1 MKKLIILTKRFTCL
15 LILLMGMTL
24 DAGAVLKEKDL
35 NHTLEILQTELEQ
48 YNTELKSRS
57 AILKARNKQII
68 GELVSAMKRA
78 DQNALMLYSQQ
89 QDNVFDLTYACHEAT
104 EQYRQFHSR
113 QQPFT
118 TFLERSKNEIARYDS
133 LIGSLRMMPERVLGD
148 KGTARRDSCL
158 ALATS
163 IRSILD
169 DGASQLTQYISYYN
183 RTEQRLSNL
192 NDYAQKRYSEIQTN
206 IFVNGGSNYFS
217 LLSRFGRNWRNL
229 TEAVKKKYSLNANAN
244 SDWSSY
250 WILGTFVAI
259 AAFVLIAIVLNL
271 IFFRFFMPKRFNTE
285 DFRKK
290 RTPVILATTT
300 VTFALIQGLFVN
312 NTGQNFLVMASGLLV
327 EYAWL
332 LGVILISLLLRVGG
346 DQIRSAFRIYSPL
359 IVIGFIVIG
368 CRIILIPNELV
379 NIMLPPLLL
388 LCALWQWIVIRKH
401 KRNVPRSDMFYAY
414 MSQTVFVASVC
425 CSWAGYTLLA
435 VQLLIWWIMQ
445 LTCILTITCIS
456 LYIKSYALRH
466 GISKKPITKT
476 WGYHLIEQVVMPV
489 LSVNSVMLSVY
500 WAAKVFNLS
509 DLCWKIF
516 NYNFVNLISNTPPN
530 TDEHLRV
537 SIFKLSVVICLW
549 FLFRYIAR
557 TIMSVLRMHFVMR
570 DPTTAASREVMGRN
584 VIQVLVWGIW
594 LMLSLS
600 LLNISVTWLVAIS
613 GGLSTGIGFASKDI
627 IENIYYGASLMAG
640 RIKVGDWIEVDGTR
654 GKVRSISYTST
665 IVDSIFGEVITYQNS
680 QLFKSNY
687 KNLTKNHGY
696 VLAVVPFS
704 VAYGSDLRLVS
715 TLIEDAINELRL
727 QGTDRSKPVKCVAS
741 EMGDSGINF
750 KLFIWAEA
758 PRRSYV
764 ISDVLKCIY
773 DTLNQHG
780 ISIPFPQRDVHIVK
794 E

>member
-1 MKKLIILTKRFTCL
+1 MKMMNRLLIALFCL
-15 LILLMGMTL
+15 LMATKV
-24 DAGAVLKEKDL
+24 GAVLKEKDL
-35 NHTLEILQTELEQ
+35 NQTLAILQTELEQ
-48 YNTELKSRS
+48 YNAELSSRT
-57 AILKARNKQII
+57 AARKARNKQII
-68 GELVSAMKRA
+68 MELVSAMKRA

-113 QQPFT
+113 QLPFNL
-118 TFLERSKNEIARYDS
+118 FLSRSSTEIARYDS
-133 LIGSLRMMPERVLGD
+133 LISSLQMMPDRVLGAD
-148 KGTARRDSCL
+148 GMARRDSCL

-163 IRSILD
+163 IQEMLT
-169 DGASQLTQYISYYN
+169 DGKSQLEQYISYYN

-192 NDYAQKRYSEIQTN
+192 NDYAQKRYTEIQTN
-206 IFVNGGSNYFS
+206 IFVNGGSNYIT
-217 LLSRFGRNWRNL
+217 LLSRFGRNWSNL
-229 TEAVKKKYSLNANAN
+229 SEAVKKKYSLEANAN

-250 WILGTFVAI
+250 WIIGTFIAI
-259 AAFVLIAIVLNL
+259 AAFVILAIVLNL
-271 IFFRFFMPKRFNTE
+271 LFFRFFMPKRFDTE

-290 RTPVILATTT
+290 RTPVIMATTT

-312 NTGQNFLVMASGLLV
+312 NTGQNFLVMASSLLV

-346 DQIRSAFRIYSPL
+346 DQIRSAFRIYAPL
-359 IVIGFIVIG
+359 LTVGFITIGF
-368 CRIILIPNELV
+368 RIILIPNELV
-379 NIMLPPLLL
+379 NMIFPPMLL
-388 LCALWQWIVIRKH
+388 LCAIWQWVVIRKH
-401 KRNVPRSDMFYAY
+401 KRNVPRSDMFYTY
-414 MSQTVFVASVC
+414 VSQTVFVASVC

-456 LYIKSYALRH
+456 LYIKNYAERH
-466 GISKKPITKT
+466 GLSKKPITTT
-476 WGYHLIEQVVMPV
+476 WGYHLAEQVVMPTLGV
-489 LSVNSVMLSVY
+489 FSVMLSIY

-509 DLCWKIF
+509 ELCWRIF
-516 NYNFVNLISNTPPN
+516 NYNFIELENLQ
-530 TDEHLRV
+530 V
-537 SIFKLSVVICLW
+537 SIFKLSIVICLW

-557 TIMSVLRMHFVMR
+557 TIMALLRMHFVMR

-584 VIQVLVWGIW
+584 VIQVFVWGIW

-600 LLNISVTWLVAIS
+600 LLHISVTWLVAIS

-640 RIKVGDWIEVDGTR
+640 RIKVGDWIEVGDTR

-687 KNLTKNHGY
+687 KNLTRNHGY
-696 VLAVVPFS
+696 VLAVIPFS
-704 VAYGSDLRLVS
+704 VAYGSDLKQVT
-715 TLIEDAINELRL
+715 TLIEDAVSALRL

-741 EMGDSGINF
+741 EMADSGINF
-750 KLFIWAEA
+750 KLFIWVEA

-764 ISDVLKCIY
+764 VSDALRCIY
-773 DTLNQHG
+773 ETLNANG
-780 ISIPFPQRDVHIVK
+780 ISIPFPQHDVHIVK
-794 E
+794 

>member
-1 MKKLIILTKRFTCL
+1 MKMMNRLLIALFCL
-15 LILLMGMTL
+15 LMMTEV
-24 DAGAVLKEKDL
+24 GAVLKEKDL
-35 NHTLEILQTELEQ
+35 NQTLAILQIELEQ
-48 YNTELKSRS
+48 YNTELSSRS
-57 AILKARNKQII
+57 AARKARNKQII
-68 GELVSAMKRA
+68 MELVSTMKRA

-113 QQPFT
+113 QLPFNL
-118 TFLERSKNEIARYDS
+118 FLSRSNTEIARYDS
-133 LIGSLRMMPERVLGD
+133 LINSLQMMPDKVLGAD
-148 KGTARRDSCL
+148 GMARRDSCL

-163 IRSILD
+163 IQEMLT
-169 DGASQLTQYISYYN
+169 DGKSQLEQYISYYN

-192 NDYAQKRYSEIQTN
+192 NDYAQKRYTEIQRN
-206 IFVNGGSNYFS
+206 IFVNGGSNYIT
-217 LLSRFGRNWRNL
+217 LLSRFGRNWSNL
-229 TEAVKKKYSLNANAN
+229 SEAVKKKYSLEANAN

-250 WILGTFVAI
+250 WIIGTFIAI
-259 AAFVLIAIVLNL
+259 AAFVVLAIVLNL
-271 IFFRFFMPKRFNTE
+271 LFFRFFMPKRFDTA
-285 DFRKK
+285 DFRQK
-290 RTPVILATTT
+290 RTPVIMATTT

-312 NTGQNFLVMASGLLV
+312 NTGQNFLVMASTLLV

-346 DQIRSAFRIYSPL
+346 NQIRSAFRIYAPL
-359 IVIGFIVIG
+359 LTVGFITIGF
-368 CRIILIPNELV
+368 RIILIPNELV
-379 NIMLPPLLL
+379 NMIFPPMLL
-388 LCALWQWIVIRKH
+388 LCAIWQWMVIRKH
-401 KRNVPRSDMFYAY
+401 KRNVPRSDMFYTY
-414 MSQTVFVASVC
+414 VSQTVFVASVC

-456 LYIKSYALRH
+456 LYIKNYAERH
-466 GISKKPITKT
+466 GLSKKPITKT
-476 WGYHLIEQVVMPV
+476 WGYHLAEQVVMPTLGV
-489 LSVNSVMLSVY
+489 FSVMLSIY

-509 DLCWKIF
+509 EICWRIF
-516 NYNFVNLISNTPPN
+516 NYNFINLEN
-530 TDEHLRV
+530 LQV
-537 SIFKLSVVICLW
+537 SLLKLSIVICLW

-557 TIMSVLRMHFVMR
+557 TIMALLRMHFVMR

-584 VIQVLVWGIW
+584 VIQVFVWGIW

-600 LLNISVTWLVAIS
+600 LLHISVTWLVAIS

-640 RIKVGDWIEVDGTR
+640 RIKVGDWIEVGDTR

-687 KNLTKNHGY
+687 KNLTRNHGY
-696 VLAVVPFS
+696 VLAVIPFS
-704 VAYGSDLRLVS
+704 VAYGSDLKQVT
-715 TLIEDAINELRL
+715 TLIEDAISALRL

-741 EMGDSGINF
+741 EMADSGINF

-764 ISDVLKCIY
+764 VSDVLRCIY
-773 DTLNQHG
+773 DTLNANG
-780 ISIPFPQRDVHIVK
+780 ISIPFPQHDVHIVK
-794 E
+794 

>member
-1 MKKLIILTKRFTCL
+1 MKMMNRLLIALFCL
-15 LILLMGMTL
+15 LMMTEV
-24 DAGAVLKEKDL
+24 GAVLKEKDL
-35 NHTLEILQTELEQ
+35 NQTLAILQIELEQ
-48 YNTELKSRS
+48 YNTELSSRS
-57 AILKARNKQII
+57 AARKARNKQII
-68 GELVSAMKRA
+68 MELVSTMKRA

-113 QQPFT
+113 QLPFNL
-118 TFLERSKNEIARYDS
+118 FLSRSNTEIARYDS
-133 LIGSLRMMPERVLGD
+133 LINSLQMMPDKVLGAD
-148 KGTARRDSCL
+148 GMARRDSCL

-163 IRSILD
+163 IQEMLT
-169 DGASQLTQYISYYN
+169 DGKSQLEQYISYYN

-192 NDYAQKRYSEIQTN
+192 NDYAQKRYTEIQRN
-206 IFVNGGSNYFS
+206 IFVNGGSNYIT
-217 LLSRFGRNWRNL
+217 LLSRFGRNWSNL
-229 TEAVKKKYSLNANAN
+229 SEAVKKKYSLEANAN

-250 WILGTFVAI
+250 WIIGTFIAI
-259 AAFVLIAIVLNL
+259 AAFVVLAIVLNL
-271 IFFRFFMPKRFNTE
+271 LFFRFFMPKRFDTA
-285 DFRKK
+285 DFRQK
-290 RTPVILATTT
+290 RTPVIMATTT

-312 NTGQNFLVMASGLLV
+312 NTGQNFLVMASTLLV

-346 DQIRSAFRIYSPL
+346 NQIRSAFRIYAPL
-359 IVIGFIVIG
+359 LTVGFITIGF
-368 CRIILIPNELV
+368 RIILIPNELV
-379 NIMLPPLLL
+379 NMIFPPMLL
-388 LCALWQWIVIRKH
+388 LCAIWQWMVIRKH
-401 KRNVPRSDMFYAY
+401 KRNVPRSDMFYTY
-414 MSQTVFVASVC
+414 VSQTVFVASVC

-456 LYIKSYALRH
+456 LYIKNYAERRGL
-466 GISKKPITKT
+466 SKKPITKT
-476 WGYHLIEQVVMPV
+476 WGYHLAEQVVMPTLGV
-489 LSVNSVMLSVY
+489 FSVMLSIY

-509 DLCWKIF
+509 EICWRIF
-516 NYNFVNLISNTPPN
+516 NYNFINLEN
-530 TDEHLRV
+530 LQV
-537 SIFKLSVVICLW
+537 SLLKLSIVICLW

-557 TIMSVLRMHFVMR
+557 TIMALLRMHFVMR

-584 VIQVLVWGIW
+584 VIQVFVWGIW

-600 LLNISVTWLVAIS
+600 LLHISVTWLVAIS

-627 IENIYYGASLMAG
+627 IDYGASLMAG
-640 RIKVGDWIEVDGTR
+640 RIKVGDWIEVGDTR

-687 KNLTKNHGY
+687 KNLTRNHGY
-696 VLAVVPFS
+696 VLAVIPFS
-704 VAYGSDLRLVS
+704 VAYGSDLKQVT
-715 TLIEDAINELRL
+715 TLIEDAISALRL

-741 EMGDSGINF
+741 EMADSGINF

-764 ISDVLKCIY
+764 VSDVLRCIY
-773 DTLNQHG
+773 DTLNANG
-780 ISIPFPQRDVHIVK
+780 ISIPFPQHDVHIVK
-794 E
+794 